1 MFSEE
6 LEKYNWEEITDKIYS
21 KTESDVAEAL
31 SKDYLNPDDFMA
43 LVSPAAAPFIE
54 PMASLSRK
62 YTQERFGRTIQM
74 YIPLY
79 ITNSCTNHCVYCGF
93 QHDNPRAFAHNESA
107 PLLIKGDGSAHRV
120 LRSG

>member
-43 LVSPAAAPFIE
+43 LVSPAAAPFICKPYPKLRHE
-54 PMASLSRK
+54 RAYRSR
-62 YTQERFGRTIQM
+62 RIGRV
-74 YIPLY
+74 
-79 ITNSCTNHCVYCGF
+79 S
-93 QHDNPRAFAHNESA
+93 RA
-107 PLLIKGDGSAHRV
+107 
-120 LRSG
+120 